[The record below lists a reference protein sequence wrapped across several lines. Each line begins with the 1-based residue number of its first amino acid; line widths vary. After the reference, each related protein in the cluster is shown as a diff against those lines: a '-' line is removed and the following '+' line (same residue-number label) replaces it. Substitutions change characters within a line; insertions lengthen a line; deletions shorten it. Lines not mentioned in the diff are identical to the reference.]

1 MENRISKKQEHWHD
15 AITEKSWNILLE
27 LVKSKEFKFTVIGG
41 WAVYLHT
48 RALKSKDVDLVL
60 ENWEELDKLKN
71 LYNLRKNDRL
81 SKYEFFKDGIEVD
94 IYVPGF
100 SKLVVPCEELVK
112 RSGIVEGIKTLAPE
126 PLLLLKQEAELNRRG
141 SVKGEKD
148 IEDVLSILSFCEID
162 FELYKE
168 LAAKYNLDDYPGILR
183 KLIVQEQKRL
193 GNFFM
198 NPGELKNKKKI
209 WLESLKKVEKT
220 IIEMRRKGKQ

>member
-15 AITEKSWNILLE
+15 TITEKSWNILLE

-48 RALKSKDVDLVL
+48 RALKSKDIDLVL

-81 SKYEFFKDGIEVD
+81 FKYEFFKDGIEVD

-100 SKLVVPCEELVK
+100 SKLAIPCEELVK
-112 RSGIVEGIKTLAPE
+112 LSGIVEGIKTLAPE

-141 SVKGEKD
+141 SIKGEKD

-168 LAAKYNLDDYPGILR
+168 LVTKYNLDDYPGILR

-198 NPGELKNKKKI
+198 NQGEPKNKKKI
-209 WLESLKKVEKT
+209 WLESLKKVEKA
-220 IIEMRRKGKQ
+220 IIKMQRKGKQ